1 MRKWSPNLQ
10 NQLKLSGEFFFQR
23 EWSSEQNFQKRME
36 FGALVT
42 DDSHIQNY
50 QYFSAA
56 FLRAAERSRP
66 SVCFVRQYGLQCKKF
81 VHFVKLFFIIFSDVS
96 SSCY

>member
-10 NQLKLSGEFFFQR
+10 NQLKLSGEIFFQR

-56 FLRAAERSRP
+56 FLREQKGH
-66 SVCFVRQYGLQCKKF
+66 VLQSAS
-81 VHFVKLFFIIFSDVS
+81 SDNTVFNAKNLS
-96 SSCY
+96 IS